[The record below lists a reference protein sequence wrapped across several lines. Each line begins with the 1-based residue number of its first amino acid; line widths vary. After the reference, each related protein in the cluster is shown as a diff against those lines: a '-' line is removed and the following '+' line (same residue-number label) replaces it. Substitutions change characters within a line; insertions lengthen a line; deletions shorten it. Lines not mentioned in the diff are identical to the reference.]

1 MNQLPR
7 IPSLETRKR
16 EVNQLRECTRQLDLF
31 ILSLDELIAMVE
43 VDLRYQQRERLE
55 SKSKSL

>member
-1 MNQLPR
+1 MNQSPT

-16 EVNQLRECTRQLDLF
+16 EVNQLRDCTRQLDLF

-43 VDLRYQQRERLE
+43 VDLRHQQRERLE
-55 SKSKSL
+55 SKSKPL

>member
-1 MNQLPR
+1 MNQLPK
-7 IPSLETRKR
+7 IPSLETRKT

-31 ILSLDELIAMVE
+31 ILSIDELIAMVE

>member
-31 ILSLDELIAMVE
+31 IISLDELIAMVE

>member
-31 ILSLDELIAMVE
+31 ILSLDELIGMVE